1 MKYDWYVFDLDG
13 TLTESGDGII
23 NSAKFALNELG
34 AACPSDAELR
44 KFIGPP
50 LLWSFET
57 VARLDEKTAR
67 RAVEIDN
74 ARYAEAGWK
83 ENRVYTGIP
92 HLLRGIKKRGGHL
105 AVASAKPEKFVTRI
119 MEFFGLAPYFDRVA
133 GAHSDEEMDKK
144 ELILSALPPDA
155 DPSRAVMVG
164 DRQYDI
170 DGALRAG
177 VTPVA
182 AEYGYGVPGE
192 FAEAK
197 YFAKTVDDLW
207 DILIGEKKDRGF
219 FVTFEGGDGCGKST
233 QFAMA
238 AEYFA
243 RRGWDVVTSREPG
256 GCYISERIR
265 DILLDT
271 ASAGMTYECEAMLY
285 AAARQQHVAQVILP
299 AVGSGKLLLC
309 DRFLDSSIAYQAY
322 GRELTEDF
330 IRQINKP
337 AVGDLSPDMT
347 LLYTVDAETARARV
361 ARGGAPDR
369 IEAEGDDFVARLS
382 RGYAILAERESGRI
396 RTLDAARAIDAVF
409 ADTSRHIAELLS

>member
-13 TLTESGDGII
+13 TLTKSEEGII

-34 AACPSDAELR
+34 APCPSDAELR

-57 VARLDEKTAR
+57 VAGLDPAAAR
-67 RAVEIDN
+67 RAVDIDN
-74 ARYAEAGWK
+74 ARYAQVGWQ
-83 ENRVYTGIP
+83 ENGVYTGIP
-92 HLLRGIKKRGGHL
+92 HFLRGIKRRGGHL
-105 AVASAKPEKFVTRI
+105 AVASAKPEKFVMRI
-119 MEFFGLAPYFDRVA
+119 MEFFGLEPYFDRIV

-144 ELILSALPPDA
+144 ELIMSALPEDV

-164 DRQYDI
+164 DREYDI

-177 VTPVA
+177 ITPVA
-182 AEYGYGVPGE
+182 AGYGYGAPGE
-192 FAEAK
+192 FAGA
-197 YFAKTVDDLW
+197 AHVAGSVDELW
-207 DILIGEKKDRGF
+207 EILTGEKKDRGF

-233 QFAMA
+233 QFGMA

-256 GCYISERIR
+256 GCYISEKIR
-265 DILLDT
+265 ELLLDT
-271 ASAGMTYECEAMLY
+271 ASEGMTPKCEAMLY
-285 AAARQQHVAQVILP
+285 AAAREQHVSQVILP
-299 AVGSGKLLLC
+299 ALESGKLFLC

-337 AVGDLSPDMT
+337 AVGGLAPDLT
-347 LLYTVDAETARARV
+347 LLYVVDAETARKRV
-361 ARGGAPDR
+361 MSGGAPDR
-369 IEAEGDDFVARLS
+369 IESEGGAFVARLN
-382 RGYAILAERESGRI
+382 RGYAILAEREKERI
-396 RTLDAARAIDAVF
+396 RTLDAARPIDAVF
-409 ADTSRHIAELLS
+409 ADTSRHITELLN